1 MYVQYHR
8 ILDDSTVFLSLAGL
22 ARGQPLQTAHRNQ
35 RIDQANN
42 HTVDRS
48 INAPRLL
55 PRHGKVGRFCCCQG
69 LQQYSKPTN
78 SPRPIMSKSQ
88 DAKRTSQDC
97 ERKERSEKSKKRRK
111 KAPTVD
117 RFEVAGQKMKP
128 ATIECRYSG
137 NAVFLSAE
145 RLVPV

>member
-88 DAKRTSQDC
+88 DAKKTTK
-97 ERKERSEKSKKRRK
+97 KEPAKTVKEKKEAKKVKKEEKKR
-111 KAPTVD
+111 
-117 RFEVAGQKMKP
+117 QQ
-128 ATIECRYSG
+128 
-137 NAVFLSAE
+137 
-145 RLVPV
+145 